1 MPLKETKE
9 CPMCKS
15 LGETVNQIHVLN
27 GEIVVPKNN
36 IIIQV
41 IIEPG
46 MEDVYLPVYLMK
58 KQAAYEVI

>member
-46 MEDVYLPVYLMK
+46 MED
-58 KQAAYEVI
+58 I